1 MKRILPIMIVLAA
14 AIAAGVYWVRQ
25 REANH
30 STDVLRLYG
39 NVDIREAQLGFRV
52 PGRLIEVRVDE
63 GDTVTPETLVARL
76 DDAPYRREAE
86 EATARLESAR
96 ARLRLL
102 EGGNRPQEVDQAR
115 AVLRERQ
122 VVLANAERVFRRQ
135 QALLQGRAVSQQES
149 DDAEAHFQ
157 EAQARVN
164 SAKAQLGLLEAG
176 FREEEIAQAKA
187 EVTRAEAAVASANL
201 RVSDTTLKASTGG
214 VVLTR
219 AVEPGT
225 YLQVGAN
232 VVTLSLTNPVWVRA
246 YVDEPNLGR
255 VRPGAAVR
263 VISDSRPTQPYKGQV
278 GFISPRAEF
287 TPKSVETPE
296 LRTSLVYRLRIVV
309 EDPDGSLRQGMPVT
323 VDFATP

>member
-1 MKRILPIMIVLAA
+1 MKRIVPIVVLLAV
-14 AIAAGVYWVRQ
+14 IAGGVCWARNRQ
-25 REANH
+25 AHRT
-30 STDVLRLYG
+30 TDVLRLYG

-52 PGRLIEVRVDE
+52 PGRLAAVLVDE
-63 GDTVTPETLVARL
+63 GDAVGSETVVARL

-86 EATARLESAR
+86 ESAARLESAR

-102 EGGNRPQEVDQAR
+102 EAGNRPQELEQAR
-115 AVLRERQ
+115 AALRERQ
-122 VVLANAERVFRRQ
+122 VLLGNAERIFRRQ
-135 QALLQGRAVSQQES
+135 QELWEGRAVSQQER
-149 DDAEAHFQ
+149 DDAEARFQ
-157 EAQARVN
+157 EAEARAN

-201 RVSDTTLKASTGG
+201 RVSDTALKAPTAGI
-214 VVLTR
+214 VLTR

-225 YLQVGAN
+225 YVQAGAP

-255 VRPGAAVR
+255 VRPGASVR

-309 EDPDGSLRQGMPVT
+309 DDSDGSLRQGMPVT